1 MNSELQSQSITL
13 PSIAKGG
20 GVLKDLFR
28 DLTFNGIYQGTT
40 WQLHRYGINC
50 KLSGAVFAITD
61 IKGALPLIHGSTGC
75 AFHQRLTPRR
85 MYAPIYHL
93 PCTNLTE
100 EDVIFG
106 GEDKLRKKIFESYQR
121 YHPELIAILPTCVV
135 GVTGDEVKGMLNDI
149 QVPCDLVYIQSEGFA
164 HRSRESLD
172 VLMNTFTR
180 TWTDPTKP
188 PLYEIRGCGH
198 EEAMCSLVDQLME
211 EQDVIE
217 NTLNVEAFTRFNYG
231 WKTELKEITRI
242 FNDMGLSINMIFPK
256 CTVDEVKR
264 APAAQLNIVRRG
276 TRWAEQMKTE
286 FGTDYIRKQF
296 FYSGIDSVETFLRD
310 VASKFDLDGEADEVI
325 RKEKNITLQQ
335 LEKYSKTFKNQDFA
349 LFMLG
354 FFSAPYLVR
363 TYVFDLKI
371 PLKYVCVDT
380 QWLKGHNVSDKTIEY
395 IIRTIGEL
403 FEKWDL
409 GVEFVVNPG
418 FNKMREI
425 AKKVDYVLDDHS
437 ISSLYEKEG
446 VHMINTSIDNYLFS
460 RIGFNGM
467 VEFAAYLRQEM
478 IRQRNHN
485 YRKPVIS
492 KFDYDE
498 TYYPILADQM
508 CLASHEMWST
518 MWRLRSG

>member
-1 MNSELQSQSITL
+1 MNSELQTQDIIL
-13 PSIAKGG
+13 PSIAKGNG
-20 GVLKDLFR
+20 SVLKDLFR
-28 DLTFNGIYQGTT
+28 DLVFNGIYQGTT

-50 KLSGAVFAITD
+50 KLSGAVFAITE
-61 IKGALPLIHGSTGC
+61 IQGALPLIHGSIGC

-93 PCTNLTE
+93 PCTNLNE

-106 GEDKLRKKIFESYQR
+106 GEDKLREKIVETYKK

-135 GVTGDEVKGMLNDI
+135 GVTGDEAKWMMKDI
-149 QVPCDLVYIQSEGFA
+149 QVPCDLIYIQSEGFA

-180 TWTDPTKP
+180 TWTDPTTP

-211 EQDVIE
+211 DQDIIE
-217 NTLNVEAFTRFNYG
+217 NTINVEAFTRFNYG
-231 WKTELKEITRI
+231 WKTEHKEMTRI
-242 FNDMGLSINMIFPK
+242 FNDMGLSINMTFPK

-276 TRWAEQMKTE
+276 TRWAAQMRKE

-296 FYSGIDSVETFLRD
+296 FYSGIDSIETFLRD
-310 VASKFDLDGEADEVI
+310 VASKFDLAGEADEVI
-325 RKEKNITLQQ
+325 HRDKNIALQQ
-335 LEKYSKTFKNQDFA
+335 LEEHSKAFKNSEFA
-349 LFMLG
+349 LFMRG
-354 FFSAPYLVR
+354 FFSTPYLVR
-363 TYVFDLKI
+363 TYVLDLKI

-380 QWLKGHNVSDKTIEY
+380 QWLKGHNVSDKTIGDM
-395 IIRTIGEL
+395 IKTIEEL

-409 GVEFVVNPG
+409 DVEFVINPSLK
-418 FNKMREI
+418 KMREI
-425 AKKVDYVLDDHS
+425 AKRVDYVLDDHS

-446 VHMINTSIDNYLFS
+446 IHMINTSIDNYLFG
-460 RIGFNGM
+460 RIGFSGL

-478 IRQRNHN
+478 MRQRNPK
-485 YRKPVIS
+485 KPIIS
-492 KFDYDE
+492 MFDHDE
-498 TYYPILADQM
+498 TYYPILADKM
-508 CLASHEMWST
+508 CRASHEMWST
-518 MWRLRSG
+518 MWGLRSG